1 MLFLIHCACKLILL
15 ETTSPLRINGV
26 RYVCINRKVHKA
38 AANEG
43 NHNVSIF
50 GVLEVSNKWGPT
62 NQWNSHVLFFSLQ
75 ISTHPNL

>member
-1 MLFLIHCACKLILL
+1 MAFDMCVSTAKYIKLQ
-15 ETTSPLRINGV
+15 RI
-26 RYVCINRKVHKA
+26 CIG
-38 AANEG
+38 NEG

-75 ISTHPNL
+75 INTHPNL